1 MWVGVGGWASVGKC
15 GCGWVHFN
23 FRSVGLSLSANL
35 LVSIVGGCMCL
46 SGWMF
51 SEGMLNTGGTLW

>member
-1 MWVGVGGWASVGKC
+1 MWVDGRAWVWVGVGGL
-15 GCGWVHFN
+15 VHFN

-35 LVSIVGGCMCL
+35 LLSMVGGCMCL

-51 SEGMLNTGGTLW
+51 SEGMLNTGGTIW